1 MAYITTDEVKE
12 IRKELKETFPNLKFS
27 VRKDHHSSVNVS
39 IVKGDVDFADIFRK
53 ANNSVDYAQISPYRL
68 CNTELY
74 GDKKELFEKI
84 VSIIK
89 TAPAKAVDGRPWY
102 NNSDPQTDYFDTAY
116 YISLSVGRWNKP
128 YDLRSN

>member
-1 MAYITTDEVKE
+1 MAFITTDEVKE

-27 VRKDHHSSVNVS
+27 VKKDHHSSVNVS
-39 IVKGDVDFADIFRK
+39 IVKGDVDFADILRK
-53 ANNSVDYAQISPYRL
+53 ENNSVDYAQINPYH
-68 CNTELY
+68 TEFY

-84 VSIIK
+84 VCIIK

-128 YDLRSN
+128 YELRSN